1 MRTSAGT
8 PHSVNTPTPPP
19 RCSVCLC
26 ITTTLPA
33 APPPLDTPCA
43 ASPPSS
49 SRPPPPP
56 PPPSPALPRS
66 WLVASCGH
74 PLCRGCGE
82 AIVTFAADLP
92 SASSSS
98 SGGAPCDSSSAAA
111 DKKKIEFWCPACG
124 CTREATVQQH
134 QAQAH
139 TRELQS
145 WDQSTIPADAEASGK
160 KDVGVEREGEEE
172 SPDINTV
179 TPTNPKRR
187 RRKGASAAPAAAI
200 VMCVMCQAAGNTGVA
215 AKYVCEECTKASP
228 FGKTVMVFCESCW
241 SRAHWSPWMMSHV
254 KSGPV
259 STAAAA
265 TTDFT
270 SSVKMCENHQL
281 PLDVFCQTDNTFIC
295 TRCVIYSS
303 HKGHDA
309 VPVQDMTLGN
319 HPSLKAFF
327 GQLSKVAT
335 DLNLLA
341 VSIKS
346 EAVKITQDQKKL
358 EENVQK
364 EFSDVMSRLHR
375 RQDKLISTSMEI
387 ASSKVCA
394 LSRQLEI
401 ISAGLEHIEKYQSKC
416 LAILKS
422 GDESKII
429 ELFGSIPGILKQL
442 ELKPECLSPCTTST
456 WTYIDDT
463 AAFKEKIP
471 LLCFISSRPVVECFT
486 SGPNTVTLWG
496 QWGPTAKNED
506 IRVRVGEFVCT
517 NLHIVAPGSILSF
530 TVPEDGV
537 GCDLPV
543 SLSVFGTPSDSPNDP
558 RFSFPGPKIT
568 NVTKVTCARRMITI
582 TGQRFGTSPTAIT
595 ASVNG
600 VLCRNMEV
608 KRPNTEITCK
618 VPPQLQA
625 DEPSIH
631 TLTLA
636 VAGQRVSST
645 LYFEDIWEWD
655 TGCCGRLLSITN
667 TDKSTVHKS
676 RVNVHGQSTA
686 IATTQ
691 LAGDRVYEWHLSI
704 TDLVASRGD
713 KLVVYGVMPRPLDN
727 SELQHRDI
735 YGWAT
740 DGTRMRLPHGTPAFQ
755 ATGGSEE
762 VTLRYDPRTLTLTA
776 TWPLHHDAATV
787 RNVPSGLYPAVNL
800 HNCNSVKITTTPGTH

>member
-8 PHSVNTPTPPP
+8 PHSVITPSPRP

-43 ASPPSS
+43 ASPPPS
-49 SRPPPPP
+49 SRPPPPPP

-98 SGGAPCDSSSAAA
+98 SGGPPCDSSPAAA

-134 QAQAH
+134 H

-145 WDQSTIPADAEASGK
+145 WEQSTIPADAETSGK
-160 KDVGVEREGEEE
+160 KEVEVGVEREREEE
-172 SPDINTV
+172 SPDSNTV
-179 TPTNPKRR
+179 TPTPTNPKRR
-187 RRKGASAAPAAAI
+187 RRKGASAAPAAAAAI

-215 AKYVCEECTKASP
+215 AKYMCEECTKASP
-228 FGKTVMVFCESCW
+228 SGKTVMVFCESCW

-259 STAAAA
+259 STAVAA
-265 TTDFT
+265 TTDFASMT
-270 SSVKMCENHQL
+270 LKTGVKMCENHQL

-319 HPSLKAFF
+319 QPSLKAFF

-346 EAVKITQDQKKL
+346 ETVKITQDQKKL

-364 EFSDVMSRLHR
+364 EFSDVMSRLQR
-375 RQDKLISTSMEI
+375 RQDKLISTSIEI

-416 LAILKS
+416 SAILKS
-422 GDESKII
+422 
-429 ELFGSIPGILKQL
+429 
-442 ELKPECLSPCTTST
+442 
-456 WTYIDDT
+456 
-463 AAFKEKIP
+463 
-471 LLCFISSRPVVECFT
+471 
-486 SGPNTVTLWG
+486 
-496 QWGPTAKNED
+496 
-506 IRVRVGEFVCT
+506 
-517 NLHIVAPGSILSF
+517 
-530 TVPEDGV
+530 
-537 GCDLPV
+537 
-543 SLSVFGTPSDSPNDP
+543 
-558 RFSFPGPKIT
+558 
-568 NVTKVTCARRMITI
+568 
-582 TGQRFGTSPTAIT
+582 
-595 ASVNG
+595 
-600 VLCRNMEV
+600 
-608 KRPNTEITCK
+608 
-618 VPPQLQA
+618 
-625 DEPSIH
+625 
-631 TLTLA
+631 
-636 VAGQRVSST
+636 
-645 LYFEDIWEWD
+645 
-655 TGCCGRLLSITN
+655 
-667 TDKSTVHKS
+667 
-676 RVNVHGQSTA
+676 
-686 IATTQ
+686 AT
-691 LAGDRVYEWHLSI
+691 
-704 TDLVASRGD
+704 
-713 KLVVYGVMPRPLDN
+713 
-727 SELQHRDI
+727 
-735 YGWAT
+735 
-740 DGTRMRLPHGTPAFQ
+740 
-755 ATGGSEE
+755 
-762 VTLRYDPRTLTLTA
+762 
-776 TWPLHHDAATV
+776 
-787 RNVPSGLYPAVNL
+787 
-800 HNCNSVKITTTPGTH
+800 